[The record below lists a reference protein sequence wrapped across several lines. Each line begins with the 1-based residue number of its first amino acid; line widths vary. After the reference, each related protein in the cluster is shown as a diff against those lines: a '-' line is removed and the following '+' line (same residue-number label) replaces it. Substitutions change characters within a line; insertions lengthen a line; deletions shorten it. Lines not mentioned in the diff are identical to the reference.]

1 MFSALCSL
9 NCYDTDGWVAGRT
22 FIPYKNPFHQSFLE
36 VLFHNM
42 WRMSTQE
49 QPPDP
54 GSPGKWLLNGGGN
67 GNSGS

>member
-1 MFSALCSL
+1 
-9 NCYDTDGWVAGRT
+9 
-22 FIPYKNPFHQSFLE
+22 
-36 VLFHNM
+36 
-42 WRMSTQE
+42 MSTQE